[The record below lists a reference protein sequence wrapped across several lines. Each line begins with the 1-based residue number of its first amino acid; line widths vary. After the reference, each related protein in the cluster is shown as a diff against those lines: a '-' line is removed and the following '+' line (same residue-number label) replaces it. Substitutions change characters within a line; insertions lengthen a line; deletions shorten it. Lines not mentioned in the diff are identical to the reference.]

1 MLIPI
6 TARMTTTTA
15 ATTSPTF
22 AADAIAADA
31 GPTTTTSTTTAMT
44 TTTKGT
50 AGRTDYTSWD
60 KRASELNRRLEDE
73 DDADRKCASA
83 ALGIDGRH
91 ASSAAEAEER
101 AKARDARKTRRVL
114 DSYRRREEGVAEEV
128 VGLLGPVV
136 AHDDGDGDGVSNPVR
151 SGTGGGKKKEIDDH
165 GGGEVEVVRHVTRDM
180 MRAGKRVLR
189 ISDTTGPGRIVLTQD
204 LSNLESA
211 APSSSSSSSSAMR
224 PKSYAEDAENDEKS
238 PDDDDGSGG
247 RPRIVHGIIKLILCN
262 LHDCTVVI
270 RCKIITGVV
279 EVSHCTGVTII
290 AAGDDATV
298 VTVQAD
304 LCDGLDLQFRDSPSG
319 KNAPRPVRD
328 TNSGPTTTMYWG
340 EDGGDR
346 VYHAG
351 VSGLKV
357 STWRDGYVDVETA
370 GDIID
375 YRTLGAVASGNAAP
389 EEVQFV
395 TSIVDGEFVT
405 ERVLS
410 ATETR
415 GTKAG
420 ARPMTERDLKVLE
433 EKRGKIHEA
442 LDGALGGSIRIE
454 GGAPSAVVVGDA
466 RGDDADE
473 AISGAGGGVASCDE
487 RTVTDDDDD
496 DDDDDDV
503 VVEEFYASK
512 TREEIDAIIE
522 CVDEQKVRGNEA
534 FAAGEYAQALLFY
547 TIALDRTAELPDAI
561 SVNVGLGSSSSSSTT
576 SLSSPPTKVEQLY
589 PRHVVLSNRSACFLK
604 LGHHEKALKDGI
616 DAEGLD
622 PTYVKGIFRKGLAL
636 HAMGRYEE
644 AIASLA
650 SAQKIEPKNKQIK
663 QAIGFAEMRM
673 TQEMRKRMQG

>member
-1 MLIPI
+1 
-6 TARMTTTTA
+6 MTTTTA
-15 ATTSPTF
+15 ATTSPTS
-22 AADAIAADA
+22 AAEAMSADAR
-31 GPTTTTSTTTAMT
+31 PTTTTSTTTAAT

-73 DDADRKCASA
+73 DDADRICASA
-83 ALGIDGRH
+83 ALGLDGRH

-101 AKARDARKTRRVL
+101 AKAKDARKTRRVL

-136 AHDDGDGDGVSNPVR
+136 ARDDGDGVSNPVR
-151 SGTGGGKKKEIDDH
+151 SGAGGGKKKKIDDH
-165 GGGEVEVVRHVTRDM
+165 GDGEVEVVSYITRDM

-211 APSSSSSSSSAMR
+211 APSSSSSAMR
-224 PKSYAEDAENDEKS
+224 PKSYAEDAENDEKL
-238 PDDDDGSGG
+238 PDDDGDGGG

-340 EDGGDR
+340 EDEGDR

-433 EKRGKIHEA
+433 EKRGKIHDA

-473 AISGAGGGVASCDE
+473 AISGVGGDVASCDE
-487 RTVTDDDDD
+487 RTVTDD

-522 CVDEQKVRGNEA
+522 CVDEQKARGNEA

-576 SLSSPPTKVEQLY
+576 TSPSSPPTKVEQLY

-650 SAQKIEPKNKQIK
+650 SAQKLEPKNKQIK